1 MGIDVPNRP
10 MKFAAV
16 IEYTPDKAK
25 IAELRPPHRE
35 YQRGLKSE
43 GKVALAGPLVDDSG
57 GIIVYEADSKE
68 DVEQWIRADPFAKG
82 GVFVSWVI
90 HPWNLILANRDLLPV

>member
-1 MGIDVPNRP
+1 

-25 IAELRPPHRE
+25 IAEFRPPHRE
-35 YQRGLKSE
+35 YQKVLKQE
-43 GKVALAGPLVDDSG
+43 GKVALAGPLADDSG
-57 GIIVYEADSKE
+57 GIIVYEAASKQ
-68 DVEQWIRADPFAKG
+68 DVEDWIRADPFATG

-90 HPWNLILANRDLLPV
+90 HPWNLILANRDLLPA

>member
-1 MGIDVPNRP
+1 

-82 GVFVSWVI
+82 GVFVSWEI